1 MRKGNL
7 GIFLILSLIFLFGC
21 GKIQSED
28 ISSHTG
34 ISIARR
40 GESLITAKPETAQL
54 ISQENTLSSENSLK
68 ASITI
73 SDESLEESPSNS
85 SGGVESTPEPAP
97 SSATLPPPTQVATET
112 IAVSLDVPDQREIC
126 APKFD
131 RSFESEVIELINKE
145 RIKEGLDLLIEQSQ
159 LTQAARLHSQ
169 DMACNRFFSHISPS
183 AGDVVARIAA
193 QGYQYSTVGENIATG
208 YNSPVSVVQ
217 DWMESTGHR
226 ANIMNELY
234 TQVGVGYAFLDE
246 GPTANYWTLL
256 VGAP

>member
-97 SSATLPPPTQVATET
+97 SSATLPPPTQVATDT

-126 APKFD
+126 APNFD
-131 RSFESEVIELINKE
+131 RSFESEVIELINNE
-145 RIKEGLDLLIEQSQ
+145 GVIKKPNE
-159 LTQAARLHSQ
+159 
-169 DMACNRFFSHISPS
+169 
-183 AGDVVARIAA
+183 
-193 QGYQYSTVGENIATG
+193 
-208 YNSPVSVVQ
+208 PVSIDTDKTATIQLVPRVPVASV
-217 DWMESTGHR
+217 DLWCTNESVK
-226 ANIMNELY
+226 ADSNIEITIPPGETRFVALK
-234 TQVGVGYAFLDE
+234 T
-246 GPTANYWTLL
+246 P
-256 VGAP
+256 